1 MAKNVRSIT
10 QNSTG
15 RNINFKDVSSGAKM
29 TRSQNIKKIENNKYS
44 DYHIRTINGIKTPC
58 SNPDKSERNN
68 LG

>member
-1 MAKNVRSIT
+1 MKNVKTIN

-15 RNINFKDVSSGAKM
+15 RNISFKDMSSGTKM
-29 TRSQNIKKIENNKYS
+29 TRSQFVSKIENNKYP
-44 DYHIRTINGIKTPC
+44 DYHVRIINKIKTPC

>member
-1 MAKNVRSIT
+1 MSKNVRSIT

-15 RNINFKDVSSGAKM
+15 RKMTFKDISSRTKM
-29 TRSQNIKKIENNKYS
+29 TRSQFVAKIENNKYS
-44 DYHIRTINGIKTPC
+44 DYHVRIINGIKTPC

>member
-1 MAKNVRSIT
+1 MAKNIRTIA

-15 RNINFKDVSSGAKM
+15 RNISFKDISSGIKM
-29 TRSQNIKKIENNKYS
+29 TRSQFVTKIENNKYN

>member
-15 RNINFKDVSSGAKM
+15 RNITFKDISSGTKM
-29 TRSQNIKKIENNKYS
+29 TRSQFVTKIENNKYS
-44 DYHIRTINGIKTPC
+44 DYHVRTINGIKTPC

>member
-15 RNINFKDVSSGAKM
+15 RNINYKDVSSGAKM
-29 TRSQNIKKIENNKYS
+29 TRSQFVSKIENNKYS

>member
-1 MAKNVRSIT
+1 MAKNIRSIT

-15 RNINFKDVSSGAKM
+15 RNITFKDISSGTKM
-29 TRSQNIKKIENNKYS
+29 TRSQFVTKIENNKYS
-44 DYHIRTINGIKTPC
+44 DYHVRTIHGIKTPC

>member
-15 RNINFKDVSSGAKM
+15 RNITFKDVSLGTKM
-29 TRSQNIKKIENNKYS
+29 TRSQFVAKIENNKYS

>member
-29 TRSQNIKKIENNKYS
+29 TRSQFVSKIENNKYS

>member
-1 MAKNVRSIT
+1 MSKNIRTIA

-15 RNINFKDVSSGAKM
+15 RNISFKDISSGIKM
-29 TRSQNIKKIENNKYS
+29 TRSQFVTKIENNKYN

>member
-15 RNINFKDVSSGAKM
+15 RNITFKNVSSGIKM
-29 TRSQNIKKIENNKYS
+29 TRSQFVTKIENNNYS

>member
-29 TRSQNIKKIENNKYS
+29 TRSQFVSKIENNKYS

-58 SNPDKSERNN
+58 SNLDKSERNN